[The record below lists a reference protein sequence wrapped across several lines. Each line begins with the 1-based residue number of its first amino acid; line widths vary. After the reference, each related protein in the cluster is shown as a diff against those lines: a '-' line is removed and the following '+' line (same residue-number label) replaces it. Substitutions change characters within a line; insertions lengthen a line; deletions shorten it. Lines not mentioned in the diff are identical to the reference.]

1 MWPFG
6 KKKDAPEDVPST
18 GDDRIGHHGHRDSHD
33 GGAGT
38 PAPATDTG
46 RSDGPSPADPADSAD
61 SADDV
66 FDPVN
71 GSFGP
76 FDGDSVDYR
85 EFDFSDFAKG
95 GLDLGS
101 MMVPVPHSAEVQVE
115 MGPDGPRQ
123 IHILTPHGR
132 ITPAAFAA
140 PRSGGQW
147 AGDIDEFAEGMVRDG
162 LTVTRRRND
171 WGEELVGTVGDGVV
185 RVIGVDGPRWMLR
198 MTLAGPAAAADD
210 LAELAYEVVSRSF
223 VNRGSEPAPAGR
235 ALPVR
240 IPQAMA
246 DELQRAIDEQA
257 AQRQAAVR
265 DGQPGQAG
273 QAAQQAPQ
281 GQPGPAAGSPVTPA
295 RRRSGGTVGR
305 QMEDSE

>member
-6 KKKDAPEDVPST
+6 KKKDAAKNATSADRPGDTTVSPDSSANADATAASASPTTGEDTGGNGAVST
-18 GDDRIGHHGHRDSHD
+18 VTGTD
-33 GGAGT
+33 GG
-38 PAPATDTG
+38 
-46 RSDGPSPADPADSAD
+46 
-61 SADDV
+61 V
-66 FDPVN
+66 YDPVG

-101 MMVPVPHSAEVQVE
+101 MLVPVPHTAEVQVE
-115 MGPDGPRQ
+115 MGADGPRQ

-147 AGDIDEFAEGMVRDG
+147 EADIDEFAEGMTRDG
-162 LTVTRRRND
+162 LVVTRRRND
-171 WGEELVGTVGDGVV
+171 WGEELVGTVGEGVV

-198 MTLAGPAAAADD
+198 MTLAGPAASSDE
-210 LAELAYEVVSRSF
+210 LAELSYEVISRTF
-223 VNRGSEPAPAGR
+223 VNRGSEPAPAGS

-240 IPQAMA
+240 IPTAMA
-246 DELQRAIDEQA
+246 EELRRAVQNRA
-257 AQRQAAVR
+257 A
-265 DGQPGQAG
+265 QPGQPTQTPRQTGPGNG
-273 QAAQQAPQ
+273 QDGAAQ
-281 GQPGPAAGSPVTPA
+281 PGTPA
-295 RRRSGGTVGR
+295 RRRSGGTVGQ
-305 QMEDSE
+305 QMGESE